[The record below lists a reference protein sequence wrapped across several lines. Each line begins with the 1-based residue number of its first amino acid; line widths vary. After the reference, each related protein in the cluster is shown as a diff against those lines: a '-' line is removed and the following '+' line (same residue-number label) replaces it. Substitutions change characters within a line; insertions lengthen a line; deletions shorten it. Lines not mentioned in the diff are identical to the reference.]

1 VMNVIERLEEESSP
15 KGPLYVLCFCPCKC
29 GEDPQANSSLTRTC
43 VLQDTLH
50 SNRRGEDPQGLIS
63 PLWEAYTFDFAQNW
77 VLLLRAICVLQA
89 LDAGSI

>member
-1 VMNVIERLEEESSP
+1 MNVIERLEEEFSP

-63 PLWEAYTFDFAQNW
+63 PLWEAYTF
-77 VLLLRAICVLQA
+77 VRAKLGSAITCDMCVTSTRH
-89 LDAGSI
+89 AGSI